1 MLKRIRESLTL
12 KWMIFSVLLATIPL
26 AIAGFS
32 IIQIY
37 QDSLKKSVIT
47 IEKEKADK
55 IVQRTTSFFE
65 RVTSG
70 LLIVANDEHLIT
82 GEIIS
87 RSKHL
92 ENLLYQKM
100 CFDCP

>member
-1 MLKRIRESLTL
+1 
-12 KWMIFSVLLATIPL
+12 MIFSILLATLPL
-26 AIAGFS
+26 AIAGS
-32 IIQIY
+32 SMIRIY
-37 QDSLKKSVIT
+37 QEDLKKSIIE

-87 RSKHL
+87 RCKHL